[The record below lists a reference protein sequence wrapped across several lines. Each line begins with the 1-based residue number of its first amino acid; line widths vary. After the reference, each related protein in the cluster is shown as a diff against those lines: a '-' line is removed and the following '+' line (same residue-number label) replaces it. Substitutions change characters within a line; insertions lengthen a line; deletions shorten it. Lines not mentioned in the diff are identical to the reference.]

1 MTDSWNAPLWFG
13 EFGANN
19 DPTPDQVNFQV

>member
-19 DPTPDQVNFQV
+19 DPNPDQVNFQV